1 MDRIVDFKRI
11 NEIRLIR
18 YSALLKQVDIVIK
31 EIENI
36 KSFNDNGFNDKP
48 DFKQAVLQNIKN
60 KEQTCEKLLHDAK
73 NNAQIMLGHIMF
85 DDINVVTNNF
95 AGFNFLGTYNDFKEL
110 LNATK
115 NYIKK
120 YINENKTEYKTLVL
134 GNLKVIKCL
143 KKCINCYTNVFD
155 ATRDY
160 VENFCNNSEKQL

>member
-11 NEIRLIR
+11 NEIRFIR

-73 NNAQIMLGHIMF
+73 NNAQIMLSHIMF

-95 AGFNFLGTYNDFKEL
+95 AGFNFF
-110 LNATK
+110 
-115 NYIKK
+115 
-120 YINENKTEYKTLVL
+120 
-134 GNLKVIKCL
+134 
-143 KKCINCYTNVFD
+143 
-155 ATRDY
+155 
-160 VENFCNNSEKQL
+160 